1 MNSLLVKLS
10 YDGDFF
16 AFTTFSRDHGHHGR
30 FLISPDTLRL
40 AIESDKTVYDKDI
53 GSFIEMRTQHS
64 GECDHL
70 SIRATWLNTFADGTV
85 CGIQQSVKIPICLI
99 QQLLDTGKPI
109 KYLYQAPA
117 NQAHINSYYAGK
129 TIRKLMTDPQKR
141 RALSKAMRDS
151 FQWAD
156 ESVTLYS
163 DFENSFYF
171 ITKSGFPANGG
182 LVLFDRTVDGHKGLC
197 FQICT

>member
-30 FLISPDTLRL
+30 FLSSPDTLRL

-53 GSFIEMRTQHS
+53 GSFIEMRTQYS
-64 GECDHL
+64 GEYAHL
-70 SIRATWLNTFADGTV
+70 SVRATWLNTFADGTV
-85 CGIQQSVKIPICLI
+85 RGIQQSAKIPIYLI
-99 QQLLDTGKPI
+99 QQLLDTRKPI

-117 NQAHINSYYAGK
+117 NQAHINSSYAGK